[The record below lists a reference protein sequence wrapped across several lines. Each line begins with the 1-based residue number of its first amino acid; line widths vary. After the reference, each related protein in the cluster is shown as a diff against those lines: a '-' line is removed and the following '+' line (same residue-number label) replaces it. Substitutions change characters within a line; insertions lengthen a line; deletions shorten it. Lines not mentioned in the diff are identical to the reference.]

1 MGATGRGFCPGR
13 AAPRTSGSPSTTC
26 RGPSRRPM
34 TAPSTPRAAST
45 FAPPSLTGR
54 ATTTPGPRVR
64 CRAPTA
70 TTDDSAGPSAG
81 SRRSQASRRRLHQVR
96 VVRRGRHSR
105 PAGRRR
111 PRGLRRSLRAGR
123 EFVPRL
129 RIVRAATG
137 ATFYA
142 PVEGELR
149 ELERRLLEVGRGA
162 HPVFRDAVAHLFT
175 TPGKLLRPTLVF
187 LSSKFGP
194 GEDREVVL
202 NLAESLELVHT
213 ASLVHDDVVDRA
225 GLRRNVQTINA
236 RWNNDVALIVGDYL
250 FAKAYALAAVLPK
263 PEVIAIV
270 AQTVFA
276 LCDGE
281 LGEITATPKLPTE
294 AEYLDRIEL
303 KTASLY
309 AACSQGAALLADAE
323 PDHVAAL
330 GAFGTSLG
338 MAFQITDDV
347 LDLVGDETDFGKTVG
362 RDLLEGMPT
371 LPMIYA
377 VAERDGTGGELEAR
391 ILAPAKSEDDVRLL
405 LAEIRSSS
413 GPERARQRALAFHD
427 AALRA
432 LDRLPARAERDALRD
447 AADFVVSRV
456 R

>member
-1 MGATGRGFCPGR
+1 
-13 AAPRTSGSPSTTC
+13 
-26 RGPSRRPM
+26 
-34 TAPSTPRAAST
+34 
-45 FAPPSLTGR
+45 
-54 ATTTPGPRVR
+54 
-64 CRAPTA
+64 
-70 TTDDSAGPSAG
+70 
-81 SRRSQASRRRLHQVR
+81 
-96 VVRRGRHSR
+96 
-105 PAGRRR
+105 
-111 PRGLRRSLRAGR
+111 
-123 EFVPRL
+123 
-129 RIVRAATG
+129 VRAVTG
-137 ATFYA
+137 VSFYT

-149 ELERRLLEVGRGA
+149 ELDRRLLEVGRGA

-187 LSSKFGP
+187 LASRFGP
-194 GEDREVVL
+194 RQDREVVL

-225 GLRRNVQTINA
+225 EVRRNIQTVNA
-236 RWNNDVALIVGDYL
+236 KWNDDVALIVGDYL

-263 PEVIAIV
+263 PEVISIV

-281 LGEITATPKLPTE
+281 LGEITATPSLPSE
-294 AEYLDRIEL
+294 ASYLDRIEL

-347 LDLVGDETDFGKTVG
+347 LDLVGDEADFGKTVG

-377 VAERDGTGGELEAR
+377 VEERDGTGGALAAR
-391 ILAPAKSEDDVRLL
+391 ILAPAKSEDDVKALL
-405 LAEIRSSS
+405 SEIRRSS

-427 AALRA
+427 AALGA
-432 LDRLPARAERDALRD
+432 LDRLPDRPERDALRD

>member
-1 MGATGRGFCPGR
+1 MSSA
-13 AAPRTSGSPSTTC
+13 RTTV
-26 RGPSRRPM
+26 SR
-34 TAPSTPRAAST
+34 S
-45 FAPPSLTGR
+45 
-54 ATTTPGPRVR
+54 
-64 CRAPTA
+64 
-70 TTDDSAGPSAG
+70 D
-81 SRRSQASRRRLHQVR
+81 
-96 VVRRGRHSR
+96 
-105 PAGRRR
+105 
-111 PRGLRRSLRAGR
+111 
-123 EFVPRL
+123 
-129 RIVRAATG
+129 
-137 ATFYA
+137 TFYA

-149 ELERRLLEVGRGA
+149 DLERRLRDVGRGG

-187 LSSKFGP
+187 LSSRFGP
-194 GEDREVVL
+194 GQDREVVL

-225 GLRRNVQTINA
+225 ELRRNIQTVNA
-236 RWNNDVALIVGDYL
+236 KWNDDVALIVGDYL

-281 LGEITATPKLPTE
+281 LGEITGARGLPTE
-294 AEYLDRIEL
+294 ATYLERIEL

-309 AACSQGAALLADAE
+309 AACAQGAALLADAE

-330 GAFGTSLG
+330 GAFGTNLG

-347 LDLVGDETDFGKTVG
+347 LDLVGDEEDFGKTVG

-377 VAERDGTGGELEAR
+377 VEERDGTGGELETR
-391 ILAPAKSEDDVRLL
+391 ILAPAKSAGDVRAL
-405 LAEIRSSS
+405 LAEIRASS

-427 AALRA
+427 AAVRA
-432 LDRLPARAERDALRD
+432 LDRLPARAERDALRE
-447 AADFVVSRV
+447 AANFVVRRV

>member
-1 MGATGRGFCPGR
+1 MR
-13 AAPRTSGSPSTTC
+13 A
-26 RGPSRRPM
+26 
-34 TAPSTPRAAST
+34 
-45 FAPPSLTGR
+45 
-54 ATTTPGPRVR
+54 V
-64 CRAPTA
+64 
-70 TTDDSAGPSAG
+70 
-81 SRRSQASRRRLHQVR
+81 
-96 VVRRGRHSR
+96 
-105 PAGRRR
+105 
-111 PRGLRRSLRAGR
+111 
-123 EFVPRL
+123 
-129 RIVRAATG
+129 TG

-142 PVEGELR
+142 PVETELR
-149 ELERRLLEVGRGA
+149 ELERRLLDVGRDG
-162 HPVFRDAVAHLFT
+162 HPVFRDAVTHLFS

-187 LSSKFGP
+187 LSSRFGP
-194 GEDREVVL
+194 GNDREVVL

-225 GLRRNVQTINA
+225 AMRRNVQTVNA
-236 RWNNDVALIVGDYL
+236 KWSDDVALIVGDYL

-281 LGEITATPKLPTE
+281 LEEITATRALPSE
-294 AEYLDRIEL
+294 SEYLERIEL

-330 GAFGTSLG
+330 GAFGTNLG

-347 LDLVGDETDFGKTVG
+347 LDLVGDEAEFGKTVG

-377 VAERDGTGGELEAR
+377 IQERDGSASELEAR
-391 ILAPAKSEDDVRLL
+391 ILEPAKSESDMRAL

-427 AALRA
+427 AAVRA
-432 LDRLPARAERDALRD
+432 LDRLPPRPERDALRD
-447 AADFVVSRV
+447 AADFVVGRV

>member
-1 MGATGRGFCPGR
+1 MR
-13 AAPRTSGSPSTTC
+13 AVSNTS
-26 RGPSRRPM
+26 
-34 TAPSTPRAAST
+34 
-45 FAPPSLTGR
+45 
-54 ATTTPGPRVR
+54 
-64 CRAPTA
+64 
-70 TTDDSAGPSAG
+70 
-81 SRRSQASRRRLHQVR
+81 
-96 VVRRGRHSR
+96 
-105 PAGRRR
+105 
-111 PRGLRRSLRAGR
+111 
-123 EFVPRL
+123 
-129 RIVRAATG
+129 
-137 ATFYA
+137 FYA

-162 HPVFRDAVAHLFT
+162 HPVFRDAVAHLFA

-187 LSSKFGP
+187 LSSRFGP
-194 GEDREVVL
+194 GQDREVVL

-225 GLRRNVQTINA
+225 EMRRNVQTVNA
-236 RWNNDVALIVGDYL
+236 RWNDDVALIVGDYL

-281 LGEITATPKLPTE
+281 LGEITATRSLPSE
-294 AEYLDRIEL
+294 AAYLDRIEL

-330 GAFGTSLG
+330 GAFGTHLG

-347 LDLVGDETDFGKTVG
+347 LDLVGDEQDFGKTVG

-377 VAERDGTGGELEAR
+377 VEERDGSGAGLERR
-391 ILAPAKSEDDVRLL
+391 ILAPAKSEDDMRALL
-405 LAEIRSSS
+405 TEIRGSS
-413 GPERARQRALAFHD
+413 GPE
-427 AALRA
+427 
-432 LDRLPARAERDALRD
+432 DRKS
-447 AADFVVSRV
+447 VV
-456 R
+456 

>member
-1 MGATGRGFCPGR
+1 MR
-13 AAPRTSGSPSTTC
+13 A
-26 RGPSRRPM
+26 
-34 TAPSTPRAAST
+34 
-45 FAPPSLTGR
+45 
-54 ATTTPGPRVR
+54 V
-64 CRAPTA
+64 
-70 TTDDSAGPSAG
+70 
-81 SRRSQASRRRLHQVR
+81 
-96 VVRRGRHSR
+96 
-105 PAGRRR
+105 
-111 PRGLRRSLRAGR
+111 
-123 EFVPRL
+123 
-129 RIVRAATG
+129 TG
-137 ATFYA
+137 ASFYA

-187 LSSKFGP
+187 LSSRFGP
-194 GEDREVVL
+194 GQDRDVVL

-225 GLRRNVQTINA
+225 ELRRNIQTVNA
-236 RWNNDVALIVGDYL
+236 KWNDDVALIVGDYL

-281 LGEITATPKLPTE
+281 LGEITATRSLPSE
-294 AEYLDRIEL
+294 AAYLDRIEL

-330 GAFGTSLG
+330 GAFGTNLG

-347 LDLVGDETDFGKTVG
+347 LDLVGDEAELGKAVG
-362 RDLLEGMPT
+362 QDLLEGMPT

-377 VAERDGTGGELEAR
+377 VMERDGTGGEFEAR
-391 ILAPAKSEDDVRLL
+391 ILAPAKTESDMRAL
-405 LAEIRSSS
+405 LAEIRGSS
-413 GPERARQRALAFHD
+413 GPERARQRALSFHD
-427 AALRA
+427 AAARA
-432 LDRLPARAERDALRD
+432 LDRLPDRPEREALRE